1 MPKRERL
8 VDDEDVGIQEVDP
21 DGLQVQ
27 DESDFEWVAA
37 WKAAVKSK
45 LD

>member
-1 MPKRERL
+1 MPKRVRF
-8 VDDEDVGIQEVDP
+8 VDDEDVRVDEVDP

-27 DESDFEWVAA
+27 DENDFEWVAA
-37 WKAAVKSK
+37 WKAAVKNK